1 MQAVGHGVGEAVGE
15 PGDAAAF
22 CEALHPALFGAL
34 LLYCGSRELAEDL
47 VQETLLRVWR
57 HWSSVS
63 AMDHPDRWALR
74 VAFNLAKS
82 GFRRVRVARRV
93 AALSD
98 PARDGVTIDPDATD
112 AIAVRAA
119 VATLPPRQ
127 RAAVVL
133 RYFNDLSVA
142 DTAEVLG
149 CAEGTVKALTNQ
161 AVANLRRRLGTEIPD
176 EQENKDA

>member
-1 MQAVGHGVGEAVGE
+1 MVRERG
-15 PGDAAAF
+15 PDDAAAL
-22 CEALHPALFGAL
+22 CETLHPALYGAL

-47 VQETLLRVWR
+47 TQETLLRMWR
-57 HWSSVS
+57 QWPAVS
-63 AMDHPDRWALR
+63 AMDRPDRWALR

-98 PARDGVTIDPDATD
+98 PGKNESTNTNDPTD
-112 AIAVRAA
+112 AIAVRTA

-142 DTAEVLG
+142 DTAEILG

-161 AVANLRRRLGTEIPD
+161 AIGNLRGRFGTDLPD
-176 EQENKDA
+176 DQEGSDA